1 MKSVLIVYGTMSIG
15 GSTTSLLSLLQYFDR
30 SKYEIDFALASD
42 KGELQFMLPGDLNIL
57 Q

>member
-30 SKYEIDFALASD
+30 SKYEVDFA
-42 KGELQFMLPGDLNIL
+42 EIY
-57 Q
+57 